1 MNPAP
6 STHPTCRRNNSEF
19 TRTLPTTQELD
30 EDATEED
37 DADKLEGAIFM
48 VATESGGDMRKD
60 EAAATRPKD
69 ADDGTSFASSGST
82 EDSSG
87 DLPTPPDGGWG
98 WVVVFASFM
107 IHFMGMWFYRI
118 TKFFSLLGI
127 SMNITFQ
134 LMGSRTLLESL
145 PSS

>member
-60 EAAATRPKD
+60 EAATARPKD

-107 IHFMGMWFYRI
+107 IHIIGMYSRLDSVMVTHIF
-118 TKFFSLLGI
+118 LGKGWVLVTTVLAA
-127 SMNITFQ
+127 SF
-134 LMGSRTLLESL
+134 L
-145 PSS
+145 

>member
-60 EAAATRPKD
+60 EAAAARPKD
-69 ADDGTSFASSGST
+69 ADGTSFASSGST

-107 IHFMGMWFYRI
+107 IHIIGMYSRLDSGMVAQIF
-118 TKFFSLLGI
+118 LGKGWVLVTTVLAA
-127 SMNITFQ
+127 SF
-134 LMGSRTLLESL
+134 L
-145 PSS
+145 